1 MMRYILVAALI
12 LLAGCSK
19 TAEPPVAQAPLENT
33 SGLALGPI
41 AQQGLSLG
49 QCGLALWTKTTGQT
63 RLFYATDT
71 PAEALISHNNAETV
85 LQRVSQSGGLARGFP
100 PQQRYRAGDMVLDVD
115 VEIETRDGMLSGAVI
130 RDGVISFRAQQ
141 DQETLVVPVVG
152 IIGCK

>member
-1 MMRYILVAALI
+1 M
-12 LLAGCSK
+12 
-19 TAEPPVAQAPLENT
+19 
-33 SGLALGPI
+33 
-41 AQQGLSLG
+41 
-49 QCGLALWTKTTGQT
+49 
-63 RLFYATDT
+63 
-71 PAEALISHNNAETV
+71 
-85 LQRVSQSGGLARGFP
+85 QRVSQSGGLARGFP